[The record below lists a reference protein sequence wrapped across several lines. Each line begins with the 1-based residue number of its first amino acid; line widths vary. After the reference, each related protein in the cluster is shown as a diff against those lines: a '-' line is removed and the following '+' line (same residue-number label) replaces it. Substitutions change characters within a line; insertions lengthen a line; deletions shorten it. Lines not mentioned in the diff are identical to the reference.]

1 MAATWHKPDGVLSIF
16 LYRTGRGLER
26 SINTKPGA
34 KTDVTFSVGFAH
46 APATA
51 TGDGYVKTIRIS
63 REIVGEKKDWDV
75 ALLIGKPHGYA
86 LRVFEEV
93 WEEKKYDMD
102 YFQTSLSKHTTDL
115 IDIHAPKANTPAI
128 KLVDKHSFAK
138 EINDVLVAIR
148 NQYSSLMIIARTSG
162 IEIGHLNDIL
172 MAEKHSPIGYKP
184 PHMRFVTV
192 VDPNSYLKG
201 ALHLPMATLADDVIK
216 AFDKTISP
224 RVLPLLSGSKGH
236 LPEELACNNLMFV
249 LKTEKYLANLRKS
262 QDIPVVASTH
272 IEEDDDED
280 EDVPTVSKS
289 KDKRKKRH
297 RDH

>member
-1 MAATWHKPDGVLSIF
+1 MAATWHKPAGVLSIF
-16 LYRTGRGLER
+16 LYRTGRRPER
-26 SINTKPGA
+26 SINTIPGV

-102 YFQTSLSKHTTDL
+102 YFQTSLSKYITNL
-115 IDIHAPKANTPAI
+115 IDIHALKANTPSI
-128 KLVDKHSFAK
+128 RLVDKHSFAK

-162 IEIGHLNDIL
+162 VEIGHINAIL
-172 MAEKHSPIGYKP
+172 MMERYQPVGYKP
-184 PHMRFVTV
+184 PHMRFVAI

-224 RVLPLLSGSKGH
+224 SVLPLLSGSKGH

-249 LKTEKYLANLRKS
+249 LKTEKYLTNLRKS
-262 QDIPVVASTH
+262 QDIPVVVSTH
-272 IEEDDDED
+272 IEEDDEED
-280 EDVPTVSKS
+280 EDVPVSRT
-289 KDKRKKRH
+289 KDKHKKRH
-297 RDH
+297 RAH